1 MGEQDDRLLAD
12 DVRTLHRLGYAQ
24 ELARCLGAFSNFAL
38 SMSIICILAGGITSF
53 HVGYCGVGGAGIGLG
68 WPLVCLFSLAVA
80 ATMGQVASAF
90 PTAGGLYHWA
100 AILGG
105 RGWGWVTAWFNL
117 AGLVTVLA
125 AINVGT
131 YEFVH
136 GAFFP
141 DRPPSLAVQ
150 ITAVVLM
157 TASQAAVNHVGI
169 RWTAR
174 LTDFSGWWILA
185 VALALTVALLW
196 AAAGWPWARLITFA
210 NYGGLPEADPVWPAA
225 PTAWLFA
232 LGFLLPA
239 YTITGF
245 DASAHAA
252 EETVGAAQ
260 RVPQGIVGSVL
271 ASGLA
276 GWVMLA
282 AIVLALPDPDAA
294 ARQGS
299 QVFFWALREV
309 LAPSVGLALCA
320 GIALAQY
327 LCGLA
332 TVTSA
337 SRMAFAFARDGGLP
351 GSSHLRRVSPT
362 FRTPATA
369 IWAVATAAVLFTVY
383 TPVYITI
390 TAVCTICLYVS
401 YVLPTA
407 LGLVAFGRWWTH
419 VGPWHLGRWYRPLAA
434 VSVLGCLVL
443 IVIGMQPPNDK
454 AAWVVGGLTIL
465 LLVLW
470 VGVARRRFA
479 GPPHGALDARHQAEL
494 RAAEQAVH
502 ERAGS
507 AQPLPDTVLPEQ
519 DPD

>member
-1 MGEQDDRLLAD
+1 VGKPDDNLLAD

-53 HVGYCGVGGAGIGLG
+53 HVGYCGVGGAAVGLG
-68 WPLVCLFSLAVA
+68 WPLVCLFALAVA

-131 YEFVH
+131 YEFVR

-141 DRPPSLAVQ
+141 DAPTDLTLQTTVL
-150 ITAVVLM
+150 VVM

-174 LTDFSGWWILA
+174 LTDFSGWWILG

-196 AAAGWPWARLITFA
+196 VADVGSWPRLVTFA
-210 NYGGLPEADPVWPAA
+210 NYGGLPEEKPVWPAA

-252 EETVGAAQ
+252 EETVGAAR
-260 RVPQGIVGSVL
+260 RVPRGIVGSVL

-282 AIVLALPDPDAA
+282 AIVLALPNPDAA
-294 ARQGS
+294 ARQGD
-299 QVFFWALREV
+299 QVFFWALWEV
-309 LAPSVGLALCA
+309 LPPWVALALFA

-351 GSSHLRRVSPT
+351 GSALLRRVSPT
-362 FRTPATA
+362 FRTPAAAT
-369 IWAVATAAVLFTVY
+369 WVVAAAAVLFTVY
-383 TPVYITI
+383 TPVYTTI
-390 TAVCTICLYVS
+390 TAVCTIFLYIS

-419 VGPWHLGRWYRPLAA
+419 VGPWHLGRWYRPLAV
-434 VSVLGCLVL
+434 VSVLGCVGL

-454 AAWVVGGLTIL
+454 AAWVVGGLT
-465 LLVLW
+465 LVLLALW
-470 VGVARRRFA
+470 YGVARDRFT
-479 GPPHGALDARHQAEL
+479 GPPRGAFQ
-494 RAAEQAVH
+494 
-502 ERAGS
+502 ERNR
-507 AQPLPDTVLPEQ
+507 D
-519 DPD
+519 